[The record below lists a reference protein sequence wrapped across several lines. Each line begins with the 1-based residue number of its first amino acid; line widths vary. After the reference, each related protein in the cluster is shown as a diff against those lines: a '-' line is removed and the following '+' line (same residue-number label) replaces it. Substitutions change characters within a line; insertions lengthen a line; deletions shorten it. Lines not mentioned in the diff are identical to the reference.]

1 MTITR
6 MALMAWMAGTVAL
19 AGEPQQK
26 VTVYLRERAAVHP
39 EVRIPAKALAGRM
52 FAKIGISL
60 EWGKGEPT
68 GESSQPYVCIDLVTG
83 TAESRMPGALAYALP
98 YEGSHITV
106 FFDRI
111 EKMPDPGTVLAHVIV
126 HEITHL
132 LPGISRHSDTGV
144 MKARWTGRDFGGM
157 RVAPLPFTRVDVD
170 LIYAGL
176 SARRP
181 GTGVL
186 VGERLDANHAQRGGG
201 SLRGEIRTAVHG
213 SDRWILE
220 PVRRAP
226 AVTGVHRREQSGR
239 CRLRR
244 FDQPRTL
251 PNQSDHPS
259 GNAQQG
265 QLDRLHVQR
274 REHPRRG
281 PDRGRS
287 IA

>member
-6 MALMAWMAGTVAL
+6 MALMAWMAGTVAH

-39 EVRIPAKALAGRM
+39 EVRIPARALAGRM

-60 EWGKGEPT
+60 DWGKGEPA
-68 GESSQPYVCIDLVTG
+68 GESSQPYVIIELVTG

-98 YEGSHITV
+98 YEGTHITV

-132 LPGISRHSDTGV
+132 LQGISRHSDTGV
-144 MKARWTGRDFGGM
+144 MKAHWTGRDFGGM
-157 RVAPLPFTRVDVD
+157 RVAPLPFTQWDVD

-176 SARRP
+176 SARRA

-186 VGERLDANHAQRGGG
+186 VAER
-201 SLRGEIRTAVHG
+201 
-213 SDRWILE
+213 
-220 PVRRAP
+220 
-226 AVTGVHRREQSGR
+226 
-239 CRLRR
+239 
-244 FDQPRTL
+244 
-251 PNQSDHPS
+251 
-259 GNAQQG
+259 
-265 QLDRLHVQR
+265 
-274 REHPRRG
+274 
-281 PDRGRS
+281 
-287 IA
+287 